1 MVSIKIRVDESGEI
15 SIPEKLIHDEIEKSL
30 EMIDPGLVFIE
41 HKPRIGTGEID
52 TLAVDADNRPVF
64 IEYKAPGDFDKD
76 ALIQVMDYLSFFLR
90 DEAHFTMLRDYIL
103 NRKPELGRIDTEIR
117 LICVVNSV
125 EERVKNACFSVT
137 APVSI
142 FSYSIFKENENTYN
156 VVLRKEL
163 DTEDER
169 VSIPTQTLGKK
180 EMLDEYPSLRPIY
193 EEVEKYTKSLGGDI
207 HENPLGDHEVQFRK
221 RKIFMVARFRKRKG
235 LMLDMGSGEE
245 LQNPRFRHWQSNPFW
260 GYVHLSAIEEFN
272 DEVKQWIKKA
282 YEKSA

>member
-15 SIPEKLIHDEIEKSL
+15 SIPEKLIHAEIEKNL
-30 EMIDPGLVFIE
+30 ELIDPGLVFIE
-41 HKPRIGTGEID
+41 RKPRIGTGEID

-76 ALIQVMDYLSFFLR
+76 ALIQVMDYLSFFFR
-90 DEAHFTMLRDYIL
+90 DEAHFAMLRDYIL

-137 APVSI
+137 APVSV
-142 FSYSIFKENENTYN
+142 FSYSIFKENQNAYN

-169 VSIPTQTLGKK
+169 VSIPTQ
-180 EMLDEYPSLRPIY
+180 
-193 EEVEKYTKSLGGDI
+193 
-207 HENPLGDHEVQFRK
+207 
-221 RKIFMVARFRKRKG
+221 
-235 LMLDMGSGEE
+235 
-245 LQNPRFRHWQSNPFW
+245 PFPF
-260 GYVHLSAIEEFN
+260 SERI
-272 DEVKQWIKKA
+272 
-282 YEKSA
+282 S